1 MKIFLLLISILYI
14 AIGYA
19 DSSEKLTANY
29 FDKIKN
35 NQTKLYAFLLKM
47 PKGGDLHYHLD
58 GGSYA
63 ENLFLYAI
71 KSKKCINISL
81 GKVDNCTSKSYI
93 PFYDIRK
100 NSKQYNKIICDW
112 SVTGNNTIQN
122 N

>member
-1 MKIFLLLISILYI
+1 MKIFIVLAVLFSCFTNI
-14 AIGYA
+14 YA
-19 DSSEKLTANY
+19 GNLEQSTNNY
-29 FDKIKN
+29 FNRIKKN
-35 NQTKLYAFLLKM
+35 SKKLYLFLLKM

-100 NSKQYNKIICDW
+100 NSKK
-112 SVTGNNTIQN
+112 
-122 N
+122 